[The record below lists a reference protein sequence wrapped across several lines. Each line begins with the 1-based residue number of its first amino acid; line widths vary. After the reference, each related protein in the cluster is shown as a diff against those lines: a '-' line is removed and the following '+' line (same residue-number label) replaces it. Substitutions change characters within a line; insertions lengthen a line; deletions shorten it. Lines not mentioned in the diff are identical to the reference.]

1 AGRLHDEV
9 VAFAAVGQTQARE
22 DILNLGF
29 LQWQA
34 QDPAA
39 ALETHPY
46 RRALGQGDDL
56 VFQWTRLPAAN
67 VHDQARHVFEVFGHM
82 LEIHATLE
90 AMAGLRTE
98 FVAAGP
104 AHDGLGP
111 PECTFKEDVGG
122 FQGHRSSFAAHD
134 AGHALHGVPY
144 GKHADVRLELDHLA
158 AQQLEGFSLARPAHR
173 EPLLLNATD
182 IEHVGGTSQ
191 FEHHVVRDVDEC
203 RNGPLSGALE
213 LFLHPVG
220 RGRLGIDATDH
231 PAREA
236 PAEVGRLDLHR

>member
-1 AGRLHDEV
+1 GHAVAQLMRAAQRFRGNTHLSASARRLIGDALVPVDARDLFDQIFFNDEVEAVAGRLHDEV

-111 PECTFKEDVGG
+111 PECTFKE
-122 FQGHRSSFAAHD
+122 
-134 AGHALHGVPY
+134 
-144 GKHADVRLELDHLA
+144 
-158 AQQLEGFSLARPAHR
+158 
-173 EPLLLNATD
+173 
-182 IEHVGGTSQ
+182 
-191 FEHHVVRDVDEC
+191 
-203 RNGPLSGALE
+203 
-213 LFLHPVG
+213 
-220 RGRLGIDATDH
+220 
-231 PAREA
+231 
-236 PAEVGRLDLHR
+236 